1 LCRISRHNTK
11 IWAYDT
17 ATGGFTTIM
26 KFDPSKFGDLFDQTY
41 TPPVA
46 PFVDD
51 KETSGV
57 IEVTDLFADASWF
70 GAGSKALLVDVQ
82 AHFTYDANDKIG
94 AELVQGSQLLLLVK
108 AP

>member
-1 LCRISRHNTK
+1 
-11 IWAYDT
+11 
-17 ATGGFTTIM
+17 M
-26 KFDPSKFGDLFDQTY
+26 KFDPSKFGDLVDQTY

-70 GAGSKALLVDVQ
+70 RAGSKALLGDVQ

-94 AELVQGSQLLLLVK
+94 AELVEGGQLLLLVK